1 MVFCSERCR
10 NIPGYFDAVPALVI
24 QYDTVASCTHTAID
38 AERGSGIFCQSA
50 VVPVKACRS
59 NARRRTS
66 GSSLPR
72 AEALR
77 RIPRQAF

>member
-1 MVFCSERCR
+1 MCFGTECGR
-10 NIPGYFDAVPALVI
+10 NTVRHFDAVSTLVV
-24 QYDTVASCTHTAID
+24 QYDTVATRTHTAID
-38 AERGSGIFCQSA
+38 AERGSGIFRQSA